1 MSLLKSVLLMSAL
14 TAMALPAFAWHG
26 VEVLDSTGMLRQ
38 EVFAAPSPTPG
49 YCYWDKD
56 EFSSPVF
63 HATNPDG
70 YGNSDCTY
78 PWLAHCD
85 SDSLVYRGSWP
96 LIEGLY
102 VLSSAYRVELT
113 CSIDITLPTRLS
125 VSRTVAGNLD
135 IDEHALTIVFPG
147 GAEVQLLAPGSGPDQ
162 NQLDLEVG
170 TYQIILTVEAY
181 QATPSGVVIDPYE
194 GQVLIK
200 IEDPNQVAVEALSW
214 SSLKAAYR

>member
-14 TAMALPAFAWHG
+14 TAMALPVAAWDG
-26 VEVLDSTGMLRQ
+26 VEVLDSTGALRQ

-56 EFSSPVF
+56 EFAGPVF

-70 YGNSDCTY
+70 YGNADCTY
-78 PWLAHCD
+78 PWLVHCD
-85 SDSLVYRGSWP
+85 GDSLAYRGSWP
-96 LIEGLY
+96 LIDALY

-113 CSIDITLPTRLS
+113 CSIDIILPTRLS
-125 VSRTVAGNLD
+125 ASRTVTGNLD
-135 IDEHALTIVFPG
+135 VDEHAVIIGFAG
-147 GAEVQLLAPGSGPDQ
+147 GAEVLLLEAGSGPDQ
-162 NQLDLEVG
+162 NQLDLEPG
-170 TYQIILTVEAY
+170 TYQITLIVDAY

-214 SSLKAAYR
+214 SSLKAAFR